1 MEHSRLSS
9 EELAAFVAAYPFR
22 SVPEEVLREG
32 RRRILDTLGVAVGA
46 RQARPVEILLSITR
60 ELGGTPQA
68 GVPGLD
74 LRTSVPNAARLL
86 GVMSHLLDF
95 DDTHIPTI
103 LHPSGPT
110 LAAALPLAEHR
121 EASGRELLAA
131 FTLGVEAGCRVAL
144 ALGSAH
150 YDVGWHVTGTAG
162 PIAAAAAC
170 SRLLNLDEARTHDA
184 LSIAATEAA
193 GQRAQ
198 FGAMTKSLHTGNAAA
213 NGALAALL
221 AGNGYTASRR
231 GFEGPRGLLNA
242 ASTRPSP
249 GELAADLGERWETLC
264 IGIKPYSCG
273 VVTHPG
279 IDAVRRLARLTGASG
294 KEVEHINLR
303 VHPLVIELTNKSNPR
318 TGLEGKFSIAFAAAI
333 TWIEGTARHR
343 QFTDE
348 KVNRPDVKALMG
360 RVRVAEDTSL
370 NQTEARATVC
380 LRGGKT
386 SSEHIYHATGTPEN
400 PISDE
405 ELQEK
410 FTELVEPELGARAVR
425 RLVACVEKLR
435 EDETLEPLFGALAPA
450 ATVPE

>member
-1 MEHSRLSS
+1 
-9 EELAAFVAAYPFR
+9 
-22 SVPEEVLREG
+22 
-32 RRRILDTLGVAVGA
+32 
-46 RQARPVEILLSITR
+46 
-60 ELGGTPQA
+60 
-68 GVPGLD
+68 
-74 LRTSVPNAARLL
+74 
-86 GVMSHLLDF
+86 
-95 DDTHIPTI
+95 
-103 LHPSGPT
+103 
-110 LAAALPLAEHR
+110 
-121 EASGRELLAA
+121 
-131 FTLGVEAGCRVAL
+131 
-144 ALGSAH
+144 
-150 YDVGWHVTGTAG
+150 
-162 PIAAAAAC
+162 
-170 SRLLNLDEARTHDA
+170 
-184 LSIAATEAA
+184 
-193 GQRAQ
+193 
-198 FGAMTKSLHTGNAAA
+198 
-213 NGALAALL
+213 
-221 AGNGYTASRR
+221 
-231 GFEGPRGLLNA
+231 
-242 ASTRPSP
+242 
-249 GELAADLGERWETLC
+249 
-264 IGIKPYSCG
+264 
-273 VVTHPG
+273 VTHPG